1 MYIETVKNR
10 KSPPAILLR
19 ESFRDGNKIKKK
31 TLANLTALPS
41 RAIELLKLEL
51 KNPSDGKS
59 VVAAED
65 LFTEVSSVAIGHVK
79 ACLHAFKASGLE
91 KIVAPGNSKNEKI
104 ITILIITRLLGLQ
117 SKLSTSNA
125 LLEGSGMS
133 AILELLDLKSIT
145 ADDCYSAMDW
155 LYERQDRIQQ
165 KLANKHLKNDCAV
178 LTDLSSSYYYG
189 ESCPLAQYG
198 YSRDKKKGLPQI
210 NYSLMCSEDGTPV
223 GIKVFPGNTIDSK
236 AFPEVLKDALEYCE
250 EKEITVVGDRGTITG
265 KGIGEHLRK
274 NKNLHWITAL
284 KHASIKCLLEN
295 SHIQLS
301 LFGEDNIF
309 DLTDIKG
316 YKGEK
321 LVVCRNEELARKT
334 NAVRDELIEL
344 TKGLLIKYQDSL
356 TKKKKPIK
364 PESIPLK
371 VGKLID
377 KKKMSKYFDLNF
389 SATNFTWAIKEEKL
403 SIDKEI
409 SGIYVLRTD
418 KIKMENKK
426 VVRTYKQ
433 LCDVEKDFRAF
444 KSTEINIRP
453 IFHYTEERVKTHIF
467 ICMLTCYVERY
478 MKVCWTDLTFRDTE
492 SDKSNPLKF
501 IRTEDAIKKE
511 NTKENSK
518 GENVMA
524 FRDILKNLAG
534 VHKVTFEYNK
544 IAIVK
549 YTYKSELQRK
559 ALELIGLN
567 NFLYPAKTTQ

>member
-19 ESFRDGNKIKKK
+19 ESIRVGNKIKKK
-31 TLANLTALPS
+31 TLANLSALPS

-59 VVAAED
+59 VVATED
-65 LFTEVSSVAIGHVK
+65 LFTEVSSVAVGHVK

-104 ITILIITRLLGLQ
+104 ITVLIISRLLGLK

-133 AILELLDLKSIT
+133 AILELIDLKSIT

-155 LYERQDRIQQ
+155 LYERQDKIQQ
-165 KLANKHLKNDCAV
+165 KLANKHIKNDCAI

-198 YSRDKKKGLPQI
+198 YSRDKKRGLPQI
-210 NYSLMCSEDGTPV
+210 NYSLLCSENGTPV
-223 GIKVFPGNTIDSK
+223 GIKVFPGNTIDAK
-236 AFPEVLKDALEYCE
+236 AFPEVLKDALKYGE
-250 EKEITVVGDRGTITG
+250 EKEMTVVGDRGTITG

-274 NKNLHWITAL
+274 NKTLHWITAL

-295 SHIQLS
+295 THIQLS

-316 YKGEK
+316 YEGEK
-321 LVVCRNEELARKT
+321 LIVCKNEELANKT
-334 NAVRDELIEL
+334 NAVRDILIEL
-344 TKGLLIKYQDSL
+344 TKELLVKYQDL
-356 TKKKKPIK
+356 LKKQKKKVKPA
-364 PESIPLK
+364 SIPLK
-371 VGKLID
+371 VGKVID
-377 KKKMSKYFDLNF
+377 KKKMSKYFILDF
-389 SATNFTWAIKEEKL
+389 SETNFTWSIDKEKL

-409 SGIYVLRTD
+409 AGIYVLRTD

-426 VVRTYKQ
+426 VVRTYKS
-433 LCDVEKDFRAF
+433 LCDVEKDFRSL

-453 IFHYTEERVKTHIF
+453 IFHHTEERVKAHIF
-467 ICMLTCYVERY
+467 ICMLTCYIERY
-478 MKVCWTDLTFRDTE
+478 MKMCWTDLTFRDAE
-492 SDKSNPLKF
+492 SDKKNPLKF
-501 IRTEDAIKKE
+501 IRTEEAIKKE
-511 NTKENSK
+511 STKKNSK

-544 IAIVK
+544 IEIVK
-549 YTYKSELQRK
+549 YTYKSEFQRR

-567 NFLYPAKTTQ
+567 NLLYPVNTT